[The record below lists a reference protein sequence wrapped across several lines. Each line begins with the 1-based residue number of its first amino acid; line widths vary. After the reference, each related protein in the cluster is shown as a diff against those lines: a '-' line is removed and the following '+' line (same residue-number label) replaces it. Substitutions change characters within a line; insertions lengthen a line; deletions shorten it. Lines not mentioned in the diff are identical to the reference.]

1 MSIKKASTIQDVAN
15 KAKVSIKT
23 VSRVINNEPN
33 VSLETVKKVETAI
46 DLLDYQPNAFAQSL
60 ARSKPKIISLING
73 DNQTIKNAK
82 TKLVHSCKIHTVENT
97 SIFSS
102 SFSVI

>member
-33 VSLETVKKVETAI
+33 VSL
-46 DLLDYQPNAFAQSL
+46 
-60 ARSKPKIISLING
+60 
-73 DNQTIKNAK
+73 
-82 TKLVHSCKIHTVENT
+82 
-97 SIFSS
+97 
-102 SFSVI
+102 